1 MSAVVPSIH
10 VYLKKNNGTVN
21 NGMAGKIA
29 VIGAFDSEETNPVI
43 VKTIDEAYTKL
54 GEDKTFNGVDVIPYL
69 FVGAESLLCVNTTT
83 WTGNDDNKTADKTI
97 DVNKLTNALSKIKGE
112 NFDILFIAETLTDAF
127 LPIITSFLDE
137 SFEMKMPSGFTGA
150 LTGNVTANIA
160 SAELAGEHCYG
171 LITQSLKLQ
180 DEALTQLE
188 SIAYYTGLIAGMNV
202 GNTFTMKSVDNIT
215 GVNPELTFEVNSDV
229 VPEEPISDG
238 AKLLSAGI
246 TTFKC
251 LNRDENNYV
260 VVNSEQPNG
269 YDLYINRVR
278 NYVVKE
284 FALHKFL
291 GDRNRQA
298 TLTEIEHELASVK
311 ERCVND
317 LDLLKDINYS
327 VAKETVNCV
336 GITIDSLVFDGIITR
351 INMYV
356 RVEVE

>member
-1 MSAVVPSIH
+1 MTAIVPSIH
-10 VYLKKNNGTVN
+10 VYLKKNNRTLS

-29 VIGAFDSEETNPVI
+29 VIGAFDSEETNPILVRG
-43 VKTIDEAYTKL
+43 IDEAYEQL

-83 WTGNDDNKTADKTI
+83 WTSSGAQKTADKTI
-97 DVNKLTNALSKIKGE
+97 DTTKLTNALTKIKGE
-112 NFDILFIAETLTDAF
+112 DFDILFIAETLTDTF
-127 LPIITSFLDE
+127 LPLITAFLDE
-137 SFEMKMPSGFTGA
+137 SFEMKMPSGYTGA

-160 SAELAGEHCYG
+160 SAGLAGEHCYG
-171 LITQSLKLQ
+171 LITQSAKVN
-180 DEALTQLE
+180 DETLTLLE
-188 SIAYYTGLIAGMNV
+188 FIAYYTGLIAGMNV
-202 GNTFTMKSVDNIT
+202 GNTMTMKTVDGVT
-215 GVNPELTFEVNSDV
+215 GLTSELSFEVNKETGEAV
-229 VPEEPISDG
+229 GDG
-238 AKLLSAGI
+238 AKLLEAGI

-251 LNRDENNYV
+251 LNRNEDNYV

-284 FALHKFL
+284 FALHRFL
-291 GDRNRQA
+291 GDRNREA

-311 ERCVND
+311 EKCVND
-317 LDLLKDINYS
+317 LDLLKDIQYN
-327 VAKETVNCV
+327 VAKESVNCV

-351 INMYV
+351 MNMYV